1 MEIVCFKHSHHAP
14 TYRSNIEGLPVCPEH
29 STAMNLLGYSAQPCG
44 WILISLT
51 LLFLGFDQPALASPF
66 HVSGLVDTRTELEPS
81 LRNLTF
87 SVGAANQQHK
97 RGDEPKG
104 LRLEATCSP
113 AQQRYLLSSFSEART
128 QAERAE
134 QAMKDLIQIFK
145 EKTQPKDWNPHK
157 YTTLYRNFKLW
168 GNFFGLPIL
177 KRNDGEVT
185 IAQTIANMNKVRIR
199 FTKIKNALENSGR
212 KFDLIV
218 NCNDNWLVYENDR
231 IDENGDRFR
240 RYKDTREKHKGTS
253 VYVETQAPTMT
264 CRENPAAK
272 AYSFYNEMLE
282 QEEMVL
288 CPLAWNKWA
297 GEPPPFL
304 SDFAGTPF
312 SGMKGKYLTLLK
324 NRAAGN
330 TLLHEA
336 FHSWNILEKQIVDM
350 PIQHEGA
357 TKGAYGAT
365 LVQALAR
372 KDPNQA
378 LQNAD
383 THALFALGVY
393 YDKCNW
399 ANPTGKC
406 LDDSPDTICP
416 EDGKTKKRNCITIDW
431 D

>member
-1 MEIVCFKHSHHAP
+1 
-14 TYRSNIEGLPVCPEH
+14 
-29 STAMNLLGYSAQPCG
+29 
-44 WILISLT
+44 
-51 LLFLGFDQPALASPF
+51 
-66 HVSGLVDTRTELEPS
+66 
-81 LRNLTF
+81 
-87 SVGAANQQHK
+87 
-97 RGDEPKG
+97 
-104 LRLEATCSP
+104 
-113 AQQRYLLSSFSEART
+113 
-128 QAERAE
+128 
-134 QAMKDLIQIFK
+134 MKDLIQIFK

-231 IDENGDRFR
+231 IDKNGDRFR

-253 VYVETQAPTMT
+253 VYVETQAPMMT

-350 PIQHEGA
+350 PIQHEGV

-378 LQNAD
+378 LQKRR
-383 THALFALGVY
+383 H
-393 YDKCNW
+393 
-399 ANPTGKC
+399 P
-406 LDDSPDTICP
+406 CP
-416 EDGKTKKRNCITIDW
+416 VCTRRVL
-431 D
+431 